1 MDMRIRKDV
10 ATRVTIMLA
19 ASAGV
24 WIAWSQNQQPA
35 QLATQ
40 KVTDSLYVITGSGGN
55 VAFMP
60 TSEGVILID
69 DKFAQD
75 APQIQAQVKSVTDKP
90 IKYVLN
96 THQHGDH
103 TGGNAA
109 LLAMNAQILIHKNA
123 RANMAETSMPGLP
136 QIAFADE
143 SQVFLGGKQVI
154 ARHFGRGHT
163 NGDSVIYF
171 PSEKVLHTGDLFTSG
186 APYCDSKAGCSIKEW
201 DKTLQK
207 AIQAYDFDTVIPG
220 HGPVMKRADLAK
232 YAQNLAVVRDRL
244 KAACAGG
251 EDTAAKRLD
260 FKDLGLS
267 TSPIFETGVPGMCRE
282 LAQ

>member
-1 MDMRIRKDV
+1 M
-10 ATRVTIMLA
+10 ALA
-19 ASAGV
+19 AAGV

-35 QLATQ
+35 QLTIQ
-40 KVTDSLYVITGSGGN
+40 KVTDNLYVIMGDGGN
-55 VAFMP
+55 VAFVP

-75 APQIQAQVKSVTDKP
+75 APQIQEKVKSVTEKP

-109 LLAMNAQILIHKNA
+109 LLAQNAQILIHKNA
-123 RANMAETSMPGLP
+123 RANMAETKMPGLP
-136 QIAFADE
+136 QITFSDE
-143 SQVFLGGKQVI
+143 TQVFLGDKEVI
-154 ARHFGRGHT
+154 AHYFGRGHT

-171 PSEKVLHTGDLFTSG
+171 PSEKAIHTGDLFTSG
-186 APYCDSKAGCSIKEW
+186 APYCDTTAGCSIKEW

-207 AIQAYDFDTVIPG
+207 AMQAYDFDTVIPG
-220 HGPVMKRADLAK
+220 HGPVMKKADLAK
-232 YAQNLAVVRDRL
+232 YIQNLAVVRDRL
-244 KAACAGG
+244 KTACAGG
-251 EDTAAKRLD
+251 ADTAAKRVD
-260 FKDLGLS
+260 FKDLGLA
-267 TSPIFETGVPGMCRE
+267 TSPIFERGVPGMCRE